1 MSQPRRATTPAHVL
15 AVKKLGSAVH
25 PPDEV
30 VEGYELVLRAE
41 AAFPG
46 HLAGS

>member
-1 MSQPRRATTPAHVL
+1 VL
-15 AVKKLGSAVH
+15 AVKSSAALFT

-46 HLAGS
+46 T